1 MFNKI
6 SCLFSNGGSPRTTGD
21 GDEIAVYAPLDGR
34 LISLEQVSDPVFA
47 QKMLGDGMAIEPC
60 SGKVLAPFDGE
71 VIAAFPTQHAIGLR
85 CPAGLECLIHVG
97 IDTVSL
103 DGRGF
108 RLLVVQGQMVKQGD
122 PLIELDLDILR
133 SSGKELSTPV
143 VITNSDGWQVKQR
156 SAEQS
161 IVAGKGILFIAHPLT
176 EKF

>member
-1 MFNKI
+1 M
-6 SCLFSNGGSPRTTGD
+6 
-21 GDEIAVYAPLDGR
+21 E
-34 LISLEQVSDPVFA
+34 EVSDPVFA

-71 VIAAFPTQHAIGLR
+71 VVAAFPTQHAIGLR

-97 IDTVSL
+97 LDTVSL

-161 IVAGKGILFIAHPLT
+161 IVAGKGILFIAHPVT